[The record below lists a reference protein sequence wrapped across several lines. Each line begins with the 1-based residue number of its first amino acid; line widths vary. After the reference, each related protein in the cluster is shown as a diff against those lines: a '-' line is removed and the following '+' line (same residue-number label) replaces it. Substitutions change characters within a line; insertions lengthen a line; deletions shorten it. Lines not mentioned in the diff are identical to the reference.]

1 MAFLGKHL
9 SAVEMPVVPWDLP
22 GGGRQRSTEDDTAG
36 GTSGPSQ
43 PATALSD
50 FTNPLP
56 LLHVPPSH
64 QPWGPSAQVAL
75 SWAPGPPLQGSLSR
89 PRLEQCA
96 GLVHQ
101 DPGRR
106 WVTLSPRAAWVLT
119 KYSLGMDGIISE
131 DT

>member
-9 SAVEMPVVPWDLP
+9 SAVEPLVVPWDLL
-22 GGGRQRSTEDDTAG
+22 GRGRQRSMEDDTAG

-50 FTNPLP
+50 FIDPLP
-56 LLHVPPSH
+56 LLHVPPLH

-75 SWAPGPPLQGSLSR
+75 SWAPVPPLQGSLSG
-89 PRLEQCA
+89 PWLKQCA

-101 DPGRR
+101 DPGPR
-106 WVTLSPRAAWVLT
+106 WVTLSPRAEWVLT
-119 KYSLGMDGIISE
+119 KYSLGMD
-131 DT
+131 